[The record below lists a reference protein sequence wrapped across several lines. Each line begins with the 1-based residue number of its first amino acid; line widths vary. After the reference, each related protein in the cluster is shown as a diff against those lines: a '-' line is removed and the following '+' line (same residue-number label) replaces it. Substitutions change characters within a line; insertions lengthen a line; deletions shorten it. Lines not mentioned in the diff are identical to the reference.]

1 MSVAVGGTVVVVS
14 EYFSRRRLHASLVLD
29 NSYYWGLRLLSIKS
43 VSRTG
48 VGVPTL
54 DEIELRAYE
63 IYLKR
68 GDADGV
74 ALEDWL
80 AAEKELL
87 VSLQACASAPL
98 VKSAAA
104 S

>member
-1 MSVAVGGTVVVVS
+1 MYIYTCCPVFQHNPGGAVLTVEKGAIVS
-14 EYFSRRRLHASLVLD
+14 D
-29 NSYYWGLRLLSIKS
+29 TQIK
-43 VSRTG
+43 
-48 VGVPTL
+48 VPTL
-54 DEIELRAYE
+54 EEIELRAYE

-80 AAEKELL
+80 AAEKEL
-87 VSLQACASAPL
+87 CASRQQ
-98 VKSAAA
+98 S

>member
-1 MSVAVGGTVVVVS
+1 VS
-14 EYFSRRRLHASLVLD
+14 NNE
-29 NSYYWGLRLLSIKS
+29 IK
-43 VSRTG
+43 
-48 VGVPTL
+48 VPTFE
-54 DEIELRAYE
+54 EIELRAYE

-68 GDADGV
+68 GDGEGI

-87 VSLQACASAPL
+87 ASRQLDAVGPL
-98 VKSAAA
+98 TKREAA